1 MLIPILF
8 FSQFSLADSLFAKNH
23 YDLAQ
28 VEYKREFFFYP
39 ELKTNQEKR
48 LNFGISLIKSDDLKG
63 LREFN
68 NIINDFPDLEP
79 EVKIKMAKC
88 YLNLGDYYQACD
100 LLNQTDLTEMQAG
113 EKKLLGFTYLLNDKL
128 SSARDLFITTNDYEI
143 ANEINAYINQPKK
156 SMRTAALLS
165 LICPGAGEVYGG
177 NIKLG
182 IMDFLLNF
190 SSGYFLYNA
199 IKQKKYVDA
208 ALVFNFLFQR
218 FYLGSIHNAQKSV
231 EQKNREH
238 RQKWLKHMQNK
249 HFQDIDIDD

>member
-1 MLIPILF
+1 MLIPLLF

-28 VEYKREFFFYP
+28 IEYKREFFFYP

-88 YLNLGDYYQACD
+88 YLDLGDFYQACD
-100 LLNQTDLTEMQAG
+100 LLNQTD
-113 EKKLLGFTYLLNDKL
+113 EKKLLGFTYLLDDKL
-128 SSARDLFITTNDYEI
+128 FSARGLFITTGDYEI
-143 ANEINAYINQPKK
+143 SNEINAYISQPQK
-156 SMRTAALLS
+156 SMKTATLLS
-165 LICPGAGEVYGG
+165 FVCPGAGDVYAG

-190 SSGYFLYNA
+190 GSGYLMYNA

-208 ALVFNFLFQR
+208 ILVFNFLFQR

-231 EQKNREH
+231 EQRNKEH
-238 RQKWLKHMQNK
+238 RQKWLKQMQNK
-249 HFQDIDIDD
+249 HFQDIDINY

>member
-1 MLIPILF
+1 MLIPLLF

-28 VEYKREFFFYP
+28 IEYKREFFFYP

-88 YLNLGDYYQACD
+88 YLDLGDFYQACD
-100 LLNQTDLTEMQAG
+100 LLNQTD
-113 EKKLLGFTYLLNDKL
+113 EKKLLGFTYLLDDKL
-128 SSARDLFITTNDYEI
+128 FSARDLFITTGDYEI
-143 ANEINAYINQPKK
+143 SNEINAYISQPQK
-156 SMRTAALLS
+156 SMRTATLLS
-165 LICPGAGEVYGG
+165 LVCPGAGDVYAG

-190 SSGYFLYNA
+190 GSGYLMYNA
-199 IKQKKYVDA
+199 IRQKKYVDA
-208 ALVFNFLFQR
+208 ILVFNFLFQR

-231 EQKNREH
+231 EQRNREH

-249 HFQDIDIDD
+249 HFQDIDINY

>member
-1 MLIPILF
+1 MLIPLLF

-28 VEYKREFFFYP
+28 IEYKREFFFYP

-88 YLNLGDYYQACD
+88 YLDLGDFYQACD
-100 LLNQTDLTEMQAG
+100 LLNQTD
-113 EKKLLGFTYLLNDKL
+113 EKKLLGFTYLLDDKL
-128 SSARDLFITTNDYEI
+128 FSARDLFITTGDYEI
-143 ANEINAYINQPKK
+143 SNEINAYISQPQK
-156 SMRTAALLS
+156 SMRTATLLS
-165 LICPGAGEVYGG
+165 LVCPGAGDVYAG

-190 SSGYFLYNA
+190 GSGYLMYNA
-199 IKQKKYVDA
+199 IRQKKYVDA
-208 ALVFNFLFQR
+208 ILVFNFLFQR

-231 EQKNREH
+231 EQRNRKH

-249 HFQDIDIDD
+249 HFQNIDLDD